1 MCGGVCTCICMS
13 APKYTY
19 MYTYI
24 YIYTKLSDTF
34 AVRPAC
40 SSSKLKPKRFKKIK
54 LKNALQLKSRM
65 HNYRQLTV
73 YFPRALW
80 SGDVAYV
87 GVEQRV
93 QLFVS
98 A

>member
-1 MCGGVCTCICMS
+1 MYLYVCTEVHIHVHV
-13 APKYTY
+13 
-19 MYTYI
+19 YI
-24 YIYTKLSDTF
+24 YIQSCRIRSPFVPLVPPPNSNQRD
-34 AVRPAC
+34 
-40 SSSKLKPKRFKKIK
+40 SKKIK